1 MNNES
6 PLDTL
11 PKNEWDA
18 LIIHILKPFYFLCR
32 KDVLVDPEDLQQE
45 AWIALLCA
53 CDKYDPKRAKFVTF
67 AYHYIRGRVMRYI
80 MQKTNKKLNQLS
92 EDAIYLNEKGFIETG
107 VDNGDFMKTILAT
120 VENEKHKDLLI
131 EHFVNGKSMRKIA
144 KEQGM
149 SHEIIRKRL
158 NHLVEL
164 LELRLRNE
172 NS

>member
-1 MNNES
+1 MNNNS

-18 LIIHILKPFYFLCR
+18 LIIHILKPFYHLCR

-53 CDKYDPKRAKFVTF
+53 CERYDPTRAKFVTF

-80 MQKTNKKLNQLS
+80 LQKTNNKLNQLS
-92 EDAIYLNEKGFIETG
+92 EDAIFLNEKSFVENN
-107 VDNGDFMKTILAT
+107 VESNDFMKTMLGT
-120 VENEKHKDLLI
+120 VENEPFNDLLI
-131 EHFVNGKSMRKIA
+131 EHFVKNKSYRTIG
-144 KEQGM
+144 KEQGL

-158 NHLVEL
+158 NTLVSLIEM
-164 LELRLRNE
+164 RLQND